1 MQTDPRPTKRIFSKD
16 VQRSSARTKRRFR
29 TLRAR
34 MHVSFLPR
42 SWIPK
47 QGKARHETKTRRVLA
62 RSMDRSHSEL
72 VKDWKA
78 WLGAWVE
85 SELESVLP
93 STSAAAVESTSETLR
108 GTNRETEERSVGVPP
123 RRPSAGP
130 HTHLVVLVNGLL
142 GNSSNWECF
151 ISNLEADNRTG
162 HFLLHP
168 SRTNNMFGTYEG
180 IDVCGQRLVEEIQE
194 VVAENPGL
202 QHISLVGHSMG
213 GLLARWAVG
222 KLYDT
227 KKRTVAGLQPAH
239 FMTLATPHLGCSGE
253 SAQPNH
259 VPFIAWTPE
268 PLGKYLE
275 KAAVPFAGMFLKR
288 TGEHF
293 FLKDGLPLE
302 QAVQNVDAGPLLFR
316 MCHDCAEAPY
326 LSALRAF
333 HTRTCYA
340 NVSGDYL
347 VAWANSAICHPSVLK
362 TLEGLQKT
370 EGGCRFIV
378 SDDGLSAAT
387 ERCLQL
393 DDELV
398 SPSRTESVMLRNLN
412 SMPWRRVHVDFKETV
427 VPLLAHNHI
436 QVTRRW
442 LNWEGEE
449 FVKEVVKHILEL
461 EQSWKAF
468 SGDST

>member
-1 MQTDPRPTKRIFSKD
+1 
-16 VQRSSARTKRRFR
+16 
-29 TLRAR
+29 
-34 MHVSFLPR
+34 
-42 SWIPK
+42 
-47 QGKARHETKTRRVLA
+47 
-62 RSMDRSHSEL
+62 MDRSHSEL
-72 VKDWKA
+72 VRDWSA
-78 WLGAWVE
+78 WLGSWVE

-93 STSAAAVESTSETLR
+93 STSAPAAETPSRDILGGIR
-108 GTNRETEERSVGVPP
+108 GAEEKDAGLVP
-123 RRPSAGP
+123 RKISAGP

-151 ISNLEADNRTG
+151 ISNLKADDGTG

-180 IDVCGQRLVEEIQE
+180 IDVCGQRLVEEIRD
-194 VVAENPGL
+194 VVSENPGL
-202 QHISLVGHSMG
+202 EHISLVGHSMG
-213 GLLARWAVG
+213 GLLARWAAG
-222 KLYDT
+222 KLFDT
-227 KKRTVAGLQPAH
+227 ENRTVAGLKPAH

-275 KAAVPFAGMFLKR
+275 RAAVPFAGMFLKR
-288 TGEHF
+288 TGQHF

-302 QAVQNVDAGPLLFR
+302 LAVNDVDAGPLLFR
-316 MCHDCAEAPY
+316 MCHDCADAPY
-326 LSALRAF
+326 LSALKAF

-362 TLEGLQKT
+362 TLERLERT
-370 EGGCRFIV
+370 ENGCRFIV
-378 SDDGLSAAT
+378 SDDGLAAAT
-387 ERCLQL
+387 NRCLQL
-393 DDELV
+393 DNELV
-398 SPSRTESVMLRNLN
+398 SPTRTESVMLRNLN

-461 EQSWKAF
+461 EESWKNSPN
-468 SGDST
+468 SGS